1 MSFTPGPATYT
12 LKAKTSATTT
22 SVNFN
27 SAKNG
32 TSSVRLFCTTN
43 TAFYNF
49 GVGATTA
56 TVSST
61 PLPAGLIEIIDAD
74 NADTFAIFNSVGSAT
89 VYITPGEGDE

>member
-1 MSFTPGPATYT
+1 MFTPGPTSYT

-27 SAKNG
+27 SAKNATG
-32 TSSVRLFCTTN
+32 AVRLFCTTN
-43 TAFYNF
+43 TCMYNF

-61 PLPAGLIEIIDAD
+61 PIPAGIIEIIDVGG
-74 NADTFAIFNSVGSAT
+74 ADTLAIFNPVGSAT
-89 VYITPGEGDE
+89 LYLTPGFGDE